1 VQKFQQKKH
10 WRRGAGHALGEAL
23 IEENWSRFSAIMVL
37 GLLLGRSSNPPTPSR
52 SGGKNLV
59 VIDEKKLV
67 EEEEGWSEVPDTKDR
82 TQSAGTGTTTE
93 EEGTEGVDEA
103 WDWALEGDSSEGSV
117 NQYVFDDFL
126 VQGEETTN
134 PKVGTSEDAKPAEP
148 WEHSL
153 AEAAL
158 APEEPEDEFD
168 SFRCRGC
175 HVVTFKGS
183 DIMSSNYQAMTGPGY
198 LIGATR
204 HTVPASET
212 QSVVYTTGTY
222 IIREVS
228 CEFCDNKLG
237 VTYCVAPDA
246 RNEYKVGKFLFG
258 ADRLV
263 LPPGV
268 THPKVRS

>member
-1 VQKFQQKKH
+1 
-10 WRRGAGHALGEAL
+10 
-23 IEENWSRFSAIMVL
+23 MVL
-37 GLLLGRSSNPPTPSR
+37 GLILGRTSNPPTPSR
-52 SGGKNLV
+52 SGNEHLV
-59 VIDEKKLV
+59 VIEKTKLV
-67 EEEEGWSEVPDTKDR
+67 EEEDGWSEVPDTKQ
-82 TQSAGTGTTTE
+82 TQSASPGATTDE
-93 EEGTEGVDEA
+93 EDPADEA

-117 NQYVFDDFL
+117 NQYVLEDFL
-126 VQGEETTN
+126 LKGAQEKEQKDPESETQETLPTGAN
-134 PKVGTSEDAKPAEP
+134 EDSKAIDP
-148 WEHSL
+148 WGCM
-153 AEAAL
+153 EAAP
-158 APEEPEDEFD
+158 AEEPEEDFD
-168 SFRCRGC
+168 SYRCRGC
-175 HVVTFKGS
+175 HVQTFKGS

-204 HTVPASET
+204 NTVAAAET

-258 ADRLV
+258 ADRLI

-268 THPKVRS
+268 THPKVQI